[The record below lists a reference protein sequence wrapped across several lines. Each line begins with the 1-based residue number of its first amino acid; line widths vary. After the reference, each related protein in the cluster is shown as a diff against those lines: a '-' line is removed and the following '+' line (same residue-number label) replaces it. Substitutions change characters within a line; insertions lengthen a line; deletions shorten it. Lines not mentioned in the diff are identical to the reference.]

1 MATSTATGFAT
12 SMAAVKTMMESSY
25 SNSSQF
31 RIICKPKRTF
41 LVRRGGVTR
50 CEAVSDNNNNRVS
63 SLSAL
68 EQLKAS
74 GADRYTKEKSSI
86 IVLGLSIHTTP
97 VEMREKLGIPEAEW
111 PRAIG
116 ELCGLNHIEEAGVL
130 STCNRMEIYVV
141 ALSWHRGV
149 RELTEWMAKTSGIP
163 ASELRH
169 HLFMLRDGDAT
180 QHLFEVSAGL
190 DSLVLGEGQILA
202 QVKQVIMSGEGVNGF
217 GRNISGLFKHA
228 ITVGKRVRTE
238 TNIASGAVSVSS
250 AAIELAI
257 MKLPQNSSA
266 TARVLVVGAG
276 KMGKLVIKH
285 LVAKGWGLKLLL
297 STDLRRESK
306 PSGRK

>member
-169 HLFMLRDGDAT
+169 HLFMLCGHAT

-217 GRNISGLFKHA
+217 GRNIS
-228 ITVGKRVRTE
+228 
-238 TNIASGAVSVSS
+238 VSVSS

-266 TARVLVVGAG
+266 TTRVLVVGAG

>member
-74 GADRYTKEKSSI
+74 GADRYTKKESI

-97 VEMREKLGIPEAEW
+97 VEMREKLGIPD
-111 PRAIG
+111 
-116 ELCGLNHIEEAGVL
+116 
-130 STCNRMEIYVV
+130 S
-141 ALSWHRGV
+141 SWHRGV

-250 AAIELAI
+250 AAIELVLI
-257 MKLPQNSSA
+257 PQNSSA
-266 TARVLVVGAG
+266 TARVLVVGER
-276 KMGKLVIKH
+276 
-285 LVAKGWGLKLLL
+285 WGNFNTQRGGDK
-297 STDLRRESK
+297 K
-306 PSGRK
+306 I

>member
-1 MATSTATGFAT
+1 
-12 SMAAVKTMMESSY
+12 MAAVKTMMESSC

-74 GADRYTKEKSSI
+74 GADQ
-86 IVLGLSIHTTP
+86 
-97 VEMREKLGIPEAEW
+97 AEW
-111 PRAIG
+111 PRFIG

-202 QVKQVIMSGEGVNGF
+202 QVKQVVMSGEGVNGF
-217 GRNISGLFKHA
+217 GRNIS
-228 ITVGKRVRTE
+228 
-238 TNIASGAVSVSS
+238 
-250 AAIELAI
+250 
-257 MKLPQNSSA
+257 
-266 TARVLVVGAG
+266 VLVVGAG

-285 LVAKGWGLKLLL
+285 LVAKGWTKIVVVNRSEERVEAIPEEMRDIEIIYKPLTEMLACAGESDVVFT
-297 STDLRRESK
+297 STASESSRGGNK
-306 PSGRK
+306 NYNYNITILH